1 MKTEDIKQKIEQ
13 FTNGLDADYI
23 VIVNPKD
30 GDRAYACVNGNVT
43 ILVPMIF
50 DMLKKISNRSNMP
63 FVTLCRLI
71 ADVVE
76 EGENYGC

>member
-1 MKTEDIKQKIEQ
+1 MKTNDIEQKIEQ
-13 FTNGLDADYI
+13 FTNGLDADCI

-30 GDRAYACVNGNVT
+30 SDRVYACVNGNVT

-63 FVTLCRLI
+63 FATLCRLM
-71 ADVVE
+71 ADTAE
-76 EGENYGC
+76 DGENYGR